1 MTRAQNIQRKLGL
14 LAAAL
19 VLCLGVLA
27 LGAPALASASDLDAQ
42 KQGDILA
49 SEALERHPD
58 GFGEGVDAV
67 SPEKANTALTDEK
80 TLEGARRRRFRRP

>member
-27 LGAPALASASDLDAQ
+27 LGTPALASASDLDAQ

-49 SEALERHPD
+49 SEAMND
-58 GFGEGVDAV
+58 
-67 SPEKANTALTDEK
+67 T
-80 TLEGARRRRFRRP
+80 

>member
-49 SEALERHPD
+49 SEALND
-58 GFGEGVDAV
+58 TQMGSDEGVDARK
-67 SPEKANTALTDEK
+67 P
-80 TLEGARRRRFRRP
+80 